1 MIFSKFWTGSVVLFL
16 FVFYLGIAWG
26 GTFSSPSDV
35 FQILIWREPN
45 NYGQA
50 SILYQRLPRAIIAIY
65 AGLIMASSGLVFQGL
80 IRNPLASA
88 SSLGINAGATLFVV
102 GGALVF
108 GANLAEQGL
117 AALCGGLFGFL
128 LCTIIA
134 RIAGG
139 NEKTTGLMLILSGSL
154 VSMLLIGLSNALLL
168 SYADRRGEFL
178 SWIAGNINH
187 AYIDRLY
194 QFWWIGILAL
204 ALIFMLSKPL
214 TLILLGSEK
223 ASSMGVRTVAV
234 SRFALACAIV
244 ASCSAVAVCGPIS
257 FIGLI
262 VPHMIKP
269 LVGQDFKVTLPAS
282 ALTGAT
288 LCLLAST
295 ISQNA
300 FQPYVV
306 NTGIILDLFGGI
318 VFILLIRK
326 FYVSPKNRNDI

>member
-1 MIFSKFWTGSVVLFL
+1 MHFFRFWSGGVVLFVL
-16 FVFYLGIAWG
+16 VFYLSIAWG

-35 FQILIWREPN
+35 FQVLITREPN

-50 SILYQRLPRAIIAIY
+50 SILYQRFPRALIAIY

-102 GGALVF
+102 GGALLF
-108 GANLAEQGL
+108 GANLPEQGVS
-117 AALCGGLFGFL
+117 ALCGGLFGFL
-128 LCTIIA
+128 LCTLIA
-134 RIAGG
+134 RIAGN

-154 VSMLLIGLSNALLL
+154 VTMLLIGLSNALLL

-194 QFWWIGILAL
+194 QFWWIGLIAL
-204 ALIFMLSKPL
+204 ALVFVLSKPL
-214 TLILLGSEK
+214 TLILLGNEK
-223 ASSMGVRTVAV
+223 AASMGVKTVAI
-234 SRFALACAIV
+234 SRFAMACAIV

-262 VPHMIKP
+262 VPHMVKP
-269 LVGQDFKVTLPAS
+269 LVGQDFRVTLPAS
-282 ALTGAT
+282 ALTGAI

-326 FYVSPKNRNDI
+326 FYVSPKNRSNI